1 MMPLSRADDA
11 DGGTEL
17 VGDRTECG
25 LLQMT
30 AALGADYVQMRR
42 EGRVLRAF
50 PFSSE
55 RKRMSSIVSQPGAR
69 SALCPMRHLRA
80 CLQTENRGYI

>member
-1 MMPLSRADDA
+1 M
-11 DGGTEL
+11 
-17 VGDRTECG
+17 GDRTECG

-69 SALCPMRHLRA
+69 SALCPMRHFRA
-80 CLQTENRGYI
+80 CPQTKH

>member
-1 MMPLSRADDA
+1 MTPLSEAADA

-55 RKRMSSIVSQPGAR
+55 RKRMTSIISQPGAR
-69 SALCPMRHLRA
+69 SVLCLFKQH
-80 CLQTENRGYI
+80 

>member
-1 MMPLSRADDA
+1 MMPLSQVDDA

-55 RKRMSSIVSQPGAR
+55 RKRMSSITSQPGAR
-69 SALCPMRHLRA
+69 SALWLIKHWRA
-80 CLQTENRGYI
+80 HMQTEHNSAT